1 MTTESTTLPVL
12 ANELNALG
20 PLNIDDDTACTDMS
34 VLSATEKKMLEHHET
49 IIEQGVRSIV
59 EVGSSLLAIQRG
71 RLYRSEFKSFNAY
84 CRDKWGFGRQRGTEL
99 INAAITSEELH
110 ANGVQIDTLNE
121 RQLRPLA
128 GLANADQRVPA
139 LTRAQELAGAA
150 KMTSRHV
157 QEAVDELKGV
167 KKPVVIDVESITAT
181 KKGSATITLAT
192 PQTTSIEDVRVAIDV
207 IRDLALSLKVQDRFI
222 EPLERL
228 EAMIEH
234 LLSDKHEKN

>member
-1 MTTESTTLPVL
+1 MTTNATTLPV
-12 ANELNALG
+12 ANELNALA
-20 PLNIDDDTACTDMS
+20 PLNIDDDTACTDMT
-34 VLSATEKKMLEHHET
+34 VLSATEKKMLDHHET

-59 EVGSSLLAIQRG
+59 EVGCSLLAIQRG

-99 INAAITSEELH
+99 INAAITSEELQ
-110 ANGVQIDTLNE
+110 ANGVQIDRLNE

-128 GLANADQRVPA
+128 SLANANQRVSA
-139 LTRAQELAGAA
+139 LTRAQELAGET

-157 QEAVDELKGV
+157 QEAVDELNGV
-167 KKPVVIDVESITAT
+167 KPIVIDVEPITPT
-181 KKGSATITLAT
+181 QKGSVTITPAT
-192 PQTTSIEDVRVAIDV
+192 PQTTSLEDVRIAIDG

-234 LLSDKHEKN
+234 LLGNKHERN